1 MTSSPF
7 SAILLFHAAP
17 GGAMTM
23 RTIIWALAASTVL
36 IPAAASAQ
44 SNVEGRVG
52 KLESEMR
59 AVQRK
64 VFPGG
69 AGQYLQPEIT
79 RPDTPQSVG
88 GVPATSAVADLTS
101 RVTALEQQMASMT
114 DQIEQNGYKVRQLQ
128 DQFEAYKR
136 STDAKLKTLS
146 ATPALAETPASAPL
160 GDDQPAPVRPAR
172 TPPKATPAAVAAS
185 GDTTASDTRA
195 AGDAAQVTK
204 PSSGD
209 TPEDEYLY
217 GYRLWAA
224 KQYPQ
229 AEAQLKKVVA
239 TYPKHRR
246 ASYAQNLLGRAYLDE
261 GKPSLAS
268 MAFYDNYKKMPDGE
282 RAPDSLYYLA
292 QALMKLNKPAD
303 ACKVYGELTDVYG
316 TKISSSMKADVEK
329 GRTAAKCK

>member
-1 MTSSPF
+1 MVWPITNFLRTGGCTVTKPL
-7 SAILLFHAAP
+7 IL
-17 GGAMTM
+17 
-23 RTIIWALAASTVL
+23 IALAATL
-36 IPAAASAQ
+36 APAAALAQ

-69 AGQYLQPEIT
+69 AGQYLQPEISAPAT
-79 RPDTPQSVG
+79 RAAAD
-88 GVPATSAVADLTS
+88 GVPASSAVADLSS
-101 RVTALEQQMASMT
+101 RVTSLEQQMASMT
-114 DQIEQNGYKVRQLQ
+114 DQIEQTGYRTRQLQ
-128 DQFEAYKR
+128 EAFDTYKR
-136 STDAKLKTLS
+136 ATDAKLRNLV
-146 ATPALAETPASAPL
+146 AAPAAAQ
-160 GDDQPAPVRPAR
+160 GDTMVDEAGPAPAAKPIAKPTTKAEAASRPAVDPTR
-172 TPPKATPAAVAAS
+172 
-185 GDTTASDTRA
+185 TASV
-195 AGDAAQVTK
+195 AGVDK
-204 PSSGD
+204 PASGD

-224 KQYPQ
+224 KKYPE
-229 AEAQLKKVVA
+229 AEVQLKKVVA

-282 RAPDSLYYLA
+282 RAPESLYYLA
-292 QALMKLNKPAD
+292 AALMKLNKPAD

-316 TKISSSMKADVEK
+316 GKLSSEMKANVAK
-329 GRTAAKCK
+329 GRTAAKCN